1 MTDFIETHLR
11 PPVVRDKEILEPI
24 KPIVFVSSVFNRIIG
39 STEEGRGVTPYAAK
53 SIIEAME
60 LIQSS
65 IVDYQNRSEDTEDAK
80 VVVGYELP
88 DVEATFET
96 ISMSVIKRDPGQFGQ
111 GRPGGS
117 PVRARKG
124 QLRELVDDPDN
135 PGYQLAVIGYW
146 YDNIL
151 RLTCWARTNKEAEKR
166 ALWLEQI
173 IEEYTWFYEISGISK
188 IVYEG
193 RAPNGMIQVS
203 ENRFFGR
210 SIDYFVRTER
220 LRKVST
226 KQLEQI
232 VVNFGLG

>member
-1 MTDFIETHLR
+1 MTNFIETHLR
-11 PPVVRDKEILEPI
+11 PPVVRDEDIL
-24 KPIVFVSSVFNRIIG
+24 KPIEPVVFVSSVLNRILG
-39 STEEGRGVTPYAAK
+39 TTEDGRGVTPYAAK

-65 IVDYQNRSEDTEDAK
+65 IVDYQKRSEDTEDSK

-88 DVEATFET
+88 DTEAKFET
-96 ISMSVIKRDPGQFGQ
+96 ISMSVVKRDPGQFGQ

-117 PVRARKG
+117 TVRARKG
-124 QLRELVDDPDN
+124 QLRELVDDPNN

-166 ALWLEQI
+166 ALWLEEV

-188 IVYEG
+188 MVYEG
-193 RAPNGMIQVS
+193 RAQNGKIEVS
-203 ENRFFGR
+203 GNTFFGR
-210 SIDYFVRTER
+210 SIDYFIRTER